1 MSLPFGAQAAH
12 YQAFKDMVFQP
23 GLAKNL
29 DALIAVLEQSG
40 LYPELLAEARTL
52 RPEPQRLEYDFNRMC
67 IGPYRLTVPPYESV
81 YRSGKSVL
89 NSHHTVDVHAYYQ
102 QLGLT
107 IEPRF
112 NEPADYIGNE
122 LEFLYCAS
130 ALASEH
136 RRAGRDGVAEELD
149 QLARQFLTE
158 HLGLWCGDF
167 ADKMVAHA
175 REPFWRLY
183 GVALNHYVQ
192 SQMTH

>member
-12 YQAFKDMVFQP
+12 YQAFKGMVFQP
-23 GLAKNL
+23 GCADNL
-29 DALIAVLEQSG
+29 EALIQVLEQG
-40 LYPELLAEARTL
+40 GQYPELLAEARAL
-52 RPEPQRLEYDFNRMC
+52 RDEPERLEYDFNRMC

-89 NSHHTVDVHAYYQ
+89 NSHHTVNVHAYYQ

-122 LEFLYCAS
+122 LEFLFCAS
-130 ALASEH
+130 ALAFEH
-136 RRAGRDGVAEELD
+136 REAGNPDVALELD
-149 QLARQFLTE
+149 QLAGQFLE
-158 HLGLWCGDF
+158 AHLGTWCGEF
-167 ADKMVAHA
+167 SDKMMANA
-175 REPFWRLY
+175 REPFWRHY
-183 GVALNHYVQ
+183 GAALNHYVQ